1 MDFIKNIIDTLS
13 DVRILFTLLTVIF
26 PFIFPPNDWFEE
38 KNRKWGIYKLWS
50 NKGGLCIFIAITLF
64 FIVGYFDDFFN
75 LTMTKPDNI
84 PIIIMIYSMCLAIW
98 HGMKK
103 SYINDERLDRGEK
116 PEEWND
122 PEDKV

>member
-26 PFIFPPNDWFEE
+26 PFIFPPNDWFEA

-64 FIVGYFDDFFN
+64 FIVGYFDEFFN

-84 PIIIMIYSMCLAIW
+84 PIIIMIYSKHQTIPISL
-98 HGMKK
+98 
-103 SYINDERLDRGEK
+103 YPLL
-116 PEEWND
+116 
-122 PEDKV
+122 